1 MLQQSLP
8 SPPAASKLPQNPADL
23 GKTRAFLEGPGE
35 ASFARGLALDVAR
48 MGRPKATIL
57 SFFSMLVTLQLG
69 F

>member
-8 SPPAASKLPQNPADL
+8 LLPTTSKSPQNPAEL
-23 GKTRAFLEGPGE
+23 GKPRAFLEGPGE
-35 ASFARGLALDVAR
+35 ASFAQGLALDVAR
-48 MGRPKATIL
+48 VGHPKATVL